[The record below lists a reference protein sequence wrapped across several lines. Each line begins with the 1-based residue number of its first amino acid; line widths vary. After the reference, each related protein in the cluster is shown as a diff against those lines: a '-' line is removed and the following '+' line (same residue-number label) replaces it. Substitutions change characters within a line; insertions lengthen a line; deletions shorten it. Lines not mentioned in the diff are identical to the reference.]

1 MTGTRDK
8 SSAAKAPVTKAPT
21 AKAGKSGTTTGGGAT
36 TGKASGSRATPATVQ
51 KSTGGG
57 RASLS
62 GRGSRARTLVVPET
76 PLDAAGGAAGRRPT
90 AVVKPAAF
98 FAVVPRPVMIR
109 GGKVDRSMKSP
120 PELGDVGLL
129 GAERAER
136 QGGGVGGARYP
147 QPPHADARAAQ
158 QHAPVSCTMSTRIET
173 AAPVAPRR
181 LGGAHQV
188 QPRRRAHG

>member
-8 SSAAKAPVTKAPT
+8 SSAAKAPVTKAT

-51 KSTGGG
+51 KSTGG

-76 PLDAAGGAAGRRPT
+76 PLDAMAGGGAAGRRPT
-90 AVVKPAAF
+90 AVVQPAAF

-136 QGGGVGGARYP
+136 QGGG
-147 QPPHADARAAQ
+147 
-158 QHAPVSCTMSTRIET
+158 
-173 AAPVAPRR
+173 
-181 LGGAHQV
+181 
-188 QPRRRAHG
+188 